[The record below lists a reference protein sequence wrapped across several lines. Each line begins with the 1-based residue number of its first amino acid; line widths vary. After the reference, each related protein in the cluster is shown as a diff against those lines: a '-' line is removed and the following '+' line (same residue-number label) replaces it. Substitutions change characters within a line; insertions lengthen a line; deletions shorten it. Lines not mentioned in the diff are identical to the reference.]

1 MGPKFPFFSKKIRLI
16 HSSAATD
23 RQIGSSTSKWKQ
35 TPKKKGDATTHTHT
49 QRSDLKE
56 DTKNKEKIDEKKR
69 TPARDRLSR
78 VAVLRA
84 LSVVQEP
91 LNRMKKK
98 REIEREREREQET
111 NAFPGGGGGEQL
123 TATGGRTRTVPAL
136 PLSTPPLESVVRRR
150 DLGQATKQQQQ
161 QQTKEQRRR
170 IEDVPR
176 HRKWRRRRRLSNA
189 SPKEASTKSTSTS
202 SIGKRRKRTKQKSP
216 SPSSSFTCR
225 RRFFS
230 CVCVFSFAFGESSA
244 ALPPS
249 LRPTSDGRGPAH
261 RRRASGVGA
270 AAGGR
275 SGGGWPTEAAG
286 KTAEPKE
293 DQ

>member
-56 DTKNKEKIDEKKR
+56 DTKDKEKIDEKKR

-225 RRFFS
+225 RRFFV
-230 CVCVFSFAFGESSA
+230 CVCFFFCFWRIVRGVAAEFAA
-244 ALPPS
+244 DVRRPRPRPPPPG
-249 LRPTSDGRGPAH
+249 LRCGGSRWGAEWGAEWGGVAH
-261 RRRASGVGA
+261 RSSRQDRR
-270 AAGGR
+270 
-275 SGGGWPTEAAG
+275 T
-286 KTAEPKE
+286 
-293 DQ
+293 